1 MLILLF
7 TVVCFVT
14 FFTVV
19 GFFVASFNRF
29 LEVSPIFLQLQQKHN
44 MSTTLLQ
51 DTFKIHDVNPDGTK
65 FDKVTRIV
73 CKESQRHSFKMVL
86 DLYTELYDVKKSEK
100 LDLVLATD
108 KTLIVSQYKK
118 RPIPTW

>member
-1 MLILLF
+1 
-7 TVVCFVT
+7 
-14 FFTVV
+14 
-19 GFFVASFNRF
+19 
-29 LEVSPIFLQLQQKHN
+29 

-108 KTLIVSQYKK
+108 KTLIDDYDYVMFGRVFKYHPDEDNTKV
-118 RPIPTW
+118 